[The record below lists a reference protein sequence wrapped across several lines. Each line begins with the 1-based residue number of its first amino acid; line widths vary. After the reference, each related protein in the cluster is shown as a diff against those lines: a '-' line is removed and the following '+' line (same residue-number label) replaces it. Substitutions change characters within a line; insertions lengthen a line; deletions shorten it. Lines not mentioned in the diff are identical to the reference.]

1 MDQKTLLQLA
11 KTHGTPLVIVD
22 HKVLRENY
30 GQFQKYLPRVQVY
43 YAVKAN
49 RDPRFVQTCYDA
61 GARFDVAS
69 VAEFLNVHEKIK
81 HLPAK
86 QRQDFDWDHIIYA
99 NPIKA
104 IETLQRLDPYKPLV
118 TYDNHEE
125 VIKIARYA
133 PHSGL
138 VLRLRVPNTGS
149 MVELSSKFGALPGE
163 AVDLIAFAHNN
174 KLVVEGLSFHVG
186 SQCTNIENY
195 IQALN
200 LAAGVFAEAKSR
212 GFEMKILDIGGG

>member
-1 MDQKTLLQLA
+1 MDQKTLLRLA
-11 KTHGTPLVIVD
+11 KTHGTPLVVVD

-30 GQFQKYLPRVQVY
+30 AQFRKHLPRVQVY

-49 RDPRFVQTCYDA
+49 SDPAIVQTFYDA
-61 GARFDVAS
+61 GASFDVAS

-86 QRQDFDWDHIIYA
+86 QRQDFIWDRIIYA

-104 IETLQRLDPYKPLV
+104 IETLERLDPYKPLV

-149 MVELSSKFGALPGE
+149 MVISTTVSITPIAALFSTT
-163 AVDLIAFAHNN
+163 ASTA
-174 KLVVEGLSFHVG
+174 
-186 SQCTNIENY
+186 
-195 IQALN
+195 
-200 LAAGVFAEAKSR
+200 
-212 GFEMKILDIGGG
+212 